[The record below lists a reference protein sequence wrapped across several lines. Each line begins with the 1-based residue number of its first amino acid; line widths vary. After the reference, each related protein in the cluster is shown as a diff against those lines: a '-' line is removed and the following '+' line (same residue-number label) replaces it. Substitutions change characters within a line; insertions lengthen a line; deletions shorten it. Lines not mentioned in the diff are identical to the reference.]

1 MDRNGSPYGPP
12 VSTGSGLSY
21 DAAQSTGNP
30 YGQGTRNAV
39 VPQKARRKTKV
50 VLIVALSLVVLLA
63 AGGTTWWFVAQP
75 STLSSTAPQTGD
87 AEKGEAKA
95 PAVSDWSVPLPEVN
109 GTNFST
115 GMAFASWLTDTTVIR
130 AQKEGVL
137 AYELKSG
144 EQAWRTPPPG
154 AHVCGATPDLFDG
167 KGAFAYGTK
176 KVCDHLAGIDAA
188 TGKITWKI
196 EIPARKANA
205 RRSLMVPGLM
215 STDGMIIVETD
226 NTLTA
231 YRLADGGKQWA
242 KTMPNRCDLDDANAG
257 PGRVVALVNCGSAKK
272 NSVQVIHPK
281 TGDVAGRYPIGEL
294 PLRRAV
300 LSAKPIVIQ
309 REINGKNVFTHF
321 AATGKVSEFTTGRV
335 DLLTQN
341 GVVFVEGVLEQR
353 RYAAHGDRLYLTTF
367 SEKAAET
374 GGTKNTALAF
384 DLKTGRRLWESTGT
398 QEVLLTY
405 IRADDQGLLALETG
419 ERHTI
424 APRLVRLD
432 ATTGKAH
439 EVAKLPLAYAG
450 EGSRAKVFERAGT
463 VVTLPWSAAYGH
475 KAVSY
480 INTTA

>member
-1 MDRNGSPYGPP
+1 M
-12 VSTGSGLSY
+12 
-21 DAAQSTGNP
+21 GNP
-30 YGQGTRNAV
+30 YGQGAQQAFGNAA
-39 VPQKARRKTKV
+39 PRKARGKTKV
-50 VLIVALSLVVLLA
+50 VLMVALGLVVLLA
-63 AGGTTWWFVAQP
+63 AGGITWWLVAQP
-75 STLSSTAPQTGD
+75 GTTVQAGD
-87 AEKGEAKA
+87 AEKIKT
-95 PAVSDWSVPLPEVN
+95 VSDWSVPLPEG
-109 GTNFST
+109 GTDFSA

-137 AYELKSG
+137 AYNLKSG

-154 AHVCGATPDLFDG
+154 DQVCGATPDLLDG
-167 KGAFAYGTK
+167 KGSFAYGTR

-188 TGKITWKI
+188 TGKITWQI

-205 RRSLMVPGLM
+205 PSSLMVPGLM

-231 YRLADGGKQWA
+231 YRLSDGGKQWTT
-242 KTMPNRCDLDDANAG
+242 TMPAKCHLDDANAG

-272 NSVQVIHPK
+272 NTVQVIHPK

-294 PLRRAV
+294 PLKRAI

-321 AATGKVSEFTTGRV
+321 AAAGKVSEFTTGRV

-341 GVVFVEGVLEQR
+341 GVVLVEGVLEQR
-353 RYAAHGDRLYLTTF
+353 RYAVHGDRLYLTTF
-367 SEKAAET
+367 AEKVT
-374 GGTKNTALAF
+374 TSGGMKNTALAF
-384 DLKTGRRLWESTGT
+384 DLRTGRRLWESSGT
-398 QEVLLTY
+398 QEVMLTY
-405 IRADDQGLLALETG
+405 VRADDQGLLVLEAG

-432 ATTGKAH
+432 AATGKAH
-439 EVAKLPLAYAG
+439 EVAKLPLEYAG
-450 EGSRAKVFERAGT
+450 EGSRAKVFEHAGA
-463 VVTLPWSAAYGH
+463 VITLPWSAAYGH

-480 INTTA
+480 INTTPS